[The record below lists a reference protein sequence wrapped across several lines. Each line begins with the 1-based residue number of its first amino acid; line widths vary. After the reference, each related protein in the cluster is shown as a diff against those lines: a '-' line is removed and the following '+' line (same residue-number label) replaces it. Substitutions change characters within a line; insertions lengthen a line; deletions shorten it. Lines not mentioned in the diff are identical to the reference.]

1 MPAARVNT
9 VANDAGLHAALRWFP
24 LVGWARPACPP
35 LSARVA
41 EIAAIIRNTR
51 EPGTDI
57 RAGAANALNKAALLA
72 SDCGMPDL
80 ASDLCWLHIDAYYRR
95 EGVPLAAAEVTRMLG
110 PALNLARL
118 RLRADEPDAALLIL
132 DALHRAVSTGT
143 NACIEGRE
151 LPLAEFTGTRDE
163 KYRLH
168 ETFWRQYLTEGIRAH
183 AMAGRWV
190 QAEELAEA
198 HHGIGT
204 HLMEGRQSAIIARL
218 LTGNVDAA
226 RGILAEST
234 ITEPWERQVAACLGV
249 MCAATP
255 DVPGAVAAMTTQFLD
270 EKPAP
275 GHIVFRMRTGLAMAA
290 VAGATDA
297 AAAHNIVATIVAE
310 AIHAADGYAARD
322 ILRSRVGPIELGK
335 QQALAELVTE
345 SGLDR
350 QELPV
355 ELRRAFDDTVRTA
368 CRLLT

>member
-9 VANDAGLHAALRWFP
+9 VVNDAGLNAALRWFP

-41 EIAAIIRNTR
+41 EIAAIIRDTR
-51 EPGTDI
+51 EPGADI

-80 ASDLCWLHIDAYYRR
+80 ASDLCWLHIDAYRR
-95 EGVPLAAAEVTRMLG
+95 KGVPLAAAEAMRMLG

-118 RLRADEPDAALLIL
+118 RLRAGEPDTALLIL
-132 DALHRAVSTGT
+132 NALHRAVRTWT

-151 LPLAEFTGTRDE
+151 LPLAEFTCTRDE
-163 KYRLH
+163 KYRLR
-168 ETFWRQYLTEGIRAH
+168 ETVGRQYLTEGIRAH

-198 HHGIGT
+198 HRGIGA
-204 HLMEGRQSAIIARL
+204 HLMEGRQAAIIARL
-218 LTGNVDAA
+218 LAGDTDDA

-234 ITEPWERQVAACLGV
+234 ITEPWETQVAVCLAA

-255 DVPGAVAAMTTQFLD
+255 DVPAAIAAMTAQFLSN
-270 EKPAP
+270 KTP
-275 GHIVFRMRTGLAMAA
+275 GRIVFRVRTGLAMAA
-290 VAGATDA
+290 VADGTDA

-322 ILRSRVGPIELGK
+322 ILRSRVGPIEPSK
-335 QQALAELVTE
+335 QQTLAKLVTE
-345 SGLDR
+345 SGL
-350 QELPV
+350 Q
-355 ELRRAFDDTVRTA
+355 RAFDDTVRTA